1 MEDYKVY
8 NHTPQIVTCLRT
20 YILGHTK
27 SLFVDSSLVGEEAAQ
42 LATDPWPRTRMCEP
56 THSLGCSRTDALHAC
71 AHVHV
76 QGPALARSAVRSS
89 TSSSPNAGVAFPC
102 VDLATAP
109 GHQPPCLLV
118 LLQGLGDEGRKAIY
132 SWLLELEL
140 GIYHPLEIA
149 HGVWNFRMKSFVEC
163 HRILIT
169 PKQVSLGKMHLE
181 FCLANEFLWVW
192 DLCKLFIV
200 F

>member
-27 SLFVDSSLVGEEAAQ
+27 SLFVDSSFVGEEAAQ
-42 LATDPWPRTRMCEP
+42 PAADPRPRMRMCEP

-71 AHVHV
+71 AHVRV
-76 QGPALARSAVRSS
+76 RGPALARSAVRSS
-89 TSSSPNAGVAFPC
+89 ISSSPDAGVAFPC
-102 VDLATAP
+102 VDLAAAF
-109 GHQPPCLLV
+109 GQQPPCLLV

-149 HGVWNFRMKSFVEC
+149 CGVWNFRMKSFVEC
-163 HRILIT
+163 HRFLIT
-169 PKQVSLGKMHLE
+169 PKTCVPGKN
-181 FCLANEFLWVW
+181 AP
-192 DLCKLFIV
+192 
-200 F
+200 